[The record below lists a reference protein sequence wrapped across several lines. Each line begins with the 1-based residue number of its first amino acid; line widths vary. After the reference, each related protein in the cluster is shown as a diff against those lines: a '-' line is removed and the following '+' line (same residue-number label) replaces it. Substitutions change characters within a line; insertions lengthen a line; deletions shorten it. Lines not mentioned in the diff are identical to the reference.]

1 MLQSLLTTGL
11 SSLLFIIKIVLPLL
25 GFIIVLKCFLSM
37 NKNIREEKPL
47 ITLLNSVTGDYI
59 PVLYWENSIGR
70 SKNSDIVLAD
80 PTISRDHA
88 VLMRRDEGW
97 IITDTNSK
105 SGVFVNGQK
114 INSKKQ
120 VYIDDTITVGSTSL
134 ILKKHSDYIKKTGL
148 WDIDYEYKKK
158 FATSSVGLMF
168 LVTIFHILC
177 AFELCFAENKFSFEP
192 LVPFVMLNIL
202 SWTLLGFSRG
212 LFKRTTFELETLGI
226 LFTSIGVSLIC
237 SYDVEQTYTQL
248 ISVLLG
254 MILFL
259 IIIWLIEDPDKIMN
273 WRLLVMGG
281 TILLLVINLIF
292 GTTKFGSQNWIVI
305 GPVSIQPSEFVK
317 VAFIFVGASTLDRLQ
332 TTKNLT
338 EFIIFSGLCI
348 GALFL
353 MNDFGTALIFFVTFL
368 IIAFMRSGDIRTII
382 LIIVAAVLGV
392 FMILKFKPY
401 VADRFA
407 SWGHVWDYMYSS
419 GGYQQT
425 RVLTY
430 SASGGLFGIGL
441 GRGELKYIGAATSDL
456 IFGMM
461 CEEIGLIIALIVVI
475 SIAFLT
481 LYSRKASSKS
491 RSTFYYISACSA
503 SGLLLFQT
511 CLNIFGATD
520 ILPLTGV
527 TLPFVSLGGSS
538 MISVWGLLAF
548 IKAADERTY
557 AARKM

>member
-1 MLQSLLTTGL
+1 
-11 SSLLFIIKIVLPLL
+11 
-25 GFIIVLKCFLSM
+25 
-37 NKNIREEKPL
+37 
-47 ITLLNSVTGDYI
+47 
-59 PVLYWENSIGR
+59 
-70 SKNSDIVLAD
+70 
-80 PTISRDHA
+80 
-88 VLMRRDEGW
+88 
-97 IITDTNSK
+97 
-105 SGVFVNGQK
+105 
-114 INSKKQ
+114 
-120 VYIDDTITVGSTSL
+120 
-134 ILKKHSDYIKKTGL
+134 
-148 WDIDYEYKKK
+148 
-158 FATSSVGLMF
+158 MF

-382 LIIVAAVLGV
+382 LIIVAAILGV

>member
-11 SSLLFIIKIVLPLL
+11 SSLLFIIKVILPLL
-25 GFIIVLKCFLSM
+25 GLVIVLKCFLSM

-47 ITLLNSVTGDYI
+47 ITLLNSITGDYI

-80 PTISRDHA
+80 PTVSRDHA

-97 IITDTNSK
+97 IVTDTDSR
-105 SGVFVNGQK
+105 SGVFVNGKK
-114 INSKKQ
+114 IKSKKQ
-120 VYIDDTITVGSTSL
+120 VYIDDIITIGSTSL
-134 ILKKHSDYIKKTGL
+134 VLKRHSDYIKKTGL
-148 WDIDYEYKKK
+148 WDVKYEYKKK

-168 LVTIFHILC
+168 LLTIFQILC
-177 AFELCFAENKFSFEP
+177 AFELCFSENAFNFEP
-192 LVPFVMLNIL
+192 LIPFAILNIL
-202 SWTLLGFSRG
+202 SWTFLAFSRG
-212 LFKRTTFELETLGI
+212 LFKRITFELETLGL
-226 LFTSIGVSLIC
+226 LFTSIGIALIC
-237 SYDVEQTYTQL
+237 SYDVESTYMQL
-248 ISVLLG
+248 ASLFLG
-254 MILFL
+254 MVLFL
-259 IIIWLIEDPDKIMN
+259 IIIWLIEDPDKIMD
-273 WRLLVMGG
+273 WRLFVMIGAV
-281 TILLLVINLIF
+281 LLLIVNLIF

-332 TTKNLT
+332 TAKNLT

-368 IIAFMRSGDIRTII
+368 IVAFMRSGDIRTII
-382 LIIVAAVLGV
+382 LIIVAAILGV

-430 SASGGLFGIGL
+430 SASGGLFGLGL
-441 GRGELKYIGAATSDL
+441 GRGELKYIGAAPSDL
-456 IFGMM
+456 IFGMI
-461 CEEIGLIIALIVVI
+461 CEEMGLIIAIIAVV
-475 SIAFLT
+475 SIACLT
-481 LYSRKASSKS
+481 LYARKASSKS

-503 SGLLLFQT
+503 AGLLIFQT

-520 ILPLTGV
+520 VLPLTGV
-527 TLPFVSLGGSS
+527 TLPFISLGGSS